1 MTMEEEIVFKLIEN
15 DCRENGGSVT
25 EWKMRKM
32 VQLLNIS
39 VERYEKIKDKLLEAG
54 TIQKKSKMLRIA

>member
-1 MTMEEEIVFKLIEN
+1 MEEEIVFKLIEN

>member
-15 DCRENGGSVT
+15 DCRKNGGSVA

-39 VERYEKIKDKLLEAG
+39 VKRYERIKDKLLEAG
-54 TIQKKSKMLRIA
+54 TIQKKSKMLKIA